1 MKKFIIWLAKIF
13 DVKIEVEKIV
23 YKDKVIYKE
32 KLVSLEGVISGDVT
46 VKGNLIVEGSLKG
59 YNVSCLKIGEE

>member
-13 DVKIEVEKIV
+13 KVDLVKEKIVIKEVEKQ
-23 YKDKVIYKE
+23 
-32 KLVSLEGVISGDVT
+32 VSLEGVISGDVT

>member
-13 DVKIEVEKIV
+13 KVDLVKEMIVIKEVEKQ
-23 YKDKVIYKE
+23 
-32 KLVSLEGVISGDVT
+32 VSLEGVICGDVT
-46 VKGNLIVEGSLKG
+46 VRGNLIVEGSLKG

>member
-13 DVKIEVEKIV
+13 KVDLVKEKIVIKEVEKQ
-23 YKDKVIYKE
+23 
-32 KLVSLEGVISGDVT
+32 VSLEGVISGDVT

-59 YNVSCLKIGEE
+59 YNVSCFKIGEE

>member
-13 DVKIEVEKIV
+13 KVDLVKEKIVIKEVEKQ
-23 YKDKVIYKE
+23 
-32 KLVSLEGVISGDVT
+32 VSLEGVISGDVT
-46 VKGNLIVEGSLKG
+46 VRGNLIVEGSFKG

>member
-13 DVKIEVEKIV
+13 KVDLVKEKIVIKEVEKQ
-23 YKDKVIYKE
+23 
-32 KLVSLEGVISGDVT
+32 VSLEGVISGDVT
-46 VKGNLIVEGSLKG
+46 VRGNLIVEGSLKG